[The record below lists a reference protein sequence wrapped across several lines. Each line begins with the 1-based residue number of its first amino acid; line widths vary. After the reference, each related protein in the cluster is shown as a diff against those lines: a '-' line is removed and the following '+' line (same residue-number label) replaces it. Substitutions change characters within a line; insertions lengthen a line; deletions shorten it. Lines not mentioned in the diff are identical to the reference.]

1 MTGSSP
7 SALSPESRGNRSPD
21 DVTGLLRRVEAGDAA
36 AQNDL
41 WQFLYR
47 ELHAHAARAMRAQ
60 RPDHTLQPTALVHE
74 VWLRIEG
81 ACGACHGREHFL
93 ATVSRAMRQV
103 LVDAARKSKAH
114 KRTPTGKRAP
124 LEELVVEFEERS
136 IDLEQLDR
144 ALKTL
149 AQADPEMAR
158 VVELRFFAGADM
170 EEIARMVGMSKR
182 TLERRWRATRAWLG
196 AQIG

>member
-1 MTGSSP
+1 MPSSP
-7 SALSPESRGNRSPD
+7 PTALSPEPENRSQS
-21 DVTGLLRRVEAGDAA
+21 DVTGLLRRVEAGDPA
-36 AQNDL
+36 AQNEL

-60 RPDHTLQPTALVHE
+60 RPDHTLQPTALVNE

-81 ACGACHGREHFL
+81 SLGGLHGREHFL

-114 KRTPTGKRAP
+114 KRTPSGKRTP

-136 IDLEQLDR
+136 IDLEALDR

-170 EEIARMVGMSKR
+170 EEVARVVGMSKR
-182 TLERRWRATRAWLG
+182 TLERRWTATRAWLG
-196 AQIG
+196 AQLG